1 MNEPLIKGK
10 KYKIILTGVQEGEWK
25 NDGFLISGSK
35 KQREIT
41 ATPIP
46 GKSHVLSYYVNKNKV
61 FTHSFK
67 VNER

>member
-1 MNEPLIKGK
+1 MDEPLIKGK

-25 NDGFLISGSK
+25 CDGFSISGSK

-41 ATPIP
+41 AIPIS
-46 GKSHVLSYYVNKNKV
+46 GKSHVLSYYEKV